1 MPTAVGIIVRK
12 VGHLT
17 KFNQNGDYNFL
28 VNDFSPR
35 YYLPIL
41 SDPTDEDTDD
51 DKIPDG
57 YDSDMKMPDDWYAF
71 SDPNPLKSDINETV
85 LEHDFFSV
93 DYEFKEGAQEDWSLA
108 NNNNNNASYGGYQ
121 GWFGTYGIYENQK
134 IFGSAFPF
142 GHITGHDVRSEGCG
156 LIAVADMFYYL
167 LLQRNIIDGSVNQ
180 NNRYSHLSFDQYTDY
195 VKKISGG
202 VVFLP
207 MNGGTVSEYIP
218 GSLSLSIDEIQKAS
232 GLDLDSN
239 WCISTD
245 KKTCLKRIKGMLNDD
260 IPVVYSC
267 CVSDDNEL
275 QLYCFHNDY
284 DMVYNAIE
292 YKDQNGKNKKV
303 DPVKNHYMVATGV
316 IEYSADV
323 EKIIGRKTMIKTAT
337 YGKMYYVDFDEYS
350 ENLSVVTN
358 IFNIERSK

>member
-1 MPTAVGIIVRK
+1 MADL

-28 VNDFSPR
+28 VNDFYPR
-35 YYLPIL
+35 YYLSIL

-93 DYEFKEGAQEDWSLA
+93 DYEFKEGAQEDWSLK
-108 NNNNNNASYGGYQ
+108 NNNNHASFGGYQ

-142 GHITGHDVRSEGCG
+142 GHITGHDVRNEGCG

-167 LLQRNIIDGSVNQ
+167 LLQQNIINGSVDQ

-232 GLDLDSN
+232 GLDFDKKWYEKY

-245 KKTCLKRIKGMLNDD
+245 KKTCLKRIKGMLNND
-260 IPVVYSC
+260 IPVIYSC
-267 CVSDDNEL
+267 CVSEDNAL
-275 QLYCFHNDY
+275 QLYCFHNNY
-284 DMVYNAIE
+284 SKVFNNME
-292 YKDQNGKNKKV
+292 YPGKTASKI
-303 DPVKNHYMVATGV
+303 DNHYMVATGV

-350 ENLSVVTN
+350 KKLSVVTN

>member
-1 MPTAVGIIVRK
+1 M
-12 VGHLT
+12 
-17 KFNQNGDYNFL
+17 
-28 VNDFSPR
+28 
-35 YYLPIL
+35 PIL

-108 NNNNNNASYGGYQ
+108 NNNNHASYGGYQ

-134 IFGSAFPF
+134 IFGSGFPF
-142 GHITGHDVRSEGCG
+142 GHITGHEVRSEGCG

-195 VKKISGG
+195 VKNLSQG
-202 VVFLP
+202 VAFFP
-207 MNGGTVSEYIP
+207 IIGGTVSAYIS
-218 GSLSLSIDEIQKAS
+218 GNLSQSIDKIQKAFE
-232 GLDLDSN
+232 LNLDSN

-245 KKTCLKRIKGMLNDD
+245 KNTCLKRIKGMLNND
-260 IPVVYSC
+260 IPVIYSC

-284 DMVYNAIE
+284 DIVYNTIE
-292 YKDQNGKNKKV
+292 YKDQDVNNKEV
-303 DPVKNHYMVATGV
+303 YPVKNHYMVATGV
-316 IEYSADV
+316 IEFSPDV

-350 ENLSVVTN
+350 ENLSVITN